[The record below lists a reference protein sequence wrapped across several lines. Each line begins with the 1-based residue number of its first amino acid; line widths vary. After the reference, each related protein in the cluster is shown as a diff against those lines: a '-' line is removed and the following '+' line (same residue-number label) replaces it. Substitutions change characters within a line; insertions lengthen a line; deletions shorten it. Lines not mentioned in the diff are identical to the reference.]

1 MKLRI
6 FIVTAVCVL
15 ILYSGAVFSEAYT
28 AVQIETGEEWS
39 WDPGNYNLFSGHI
52 QLSSFAGQELTVA
65 MTTDLSYDDG
75 EEHNPLF
82 TVIDG
87 KRIPMRQQSNRTVYT
102 PAEGTQSL
110 SFSGS
115 ITLPAKEHVK
125 HIVFQFHI
133 LDVYGNELA
142 LITDEVSV
150 WDNDPASVAGSFYI
164 SCNTGRIAAIA
175 GGAAIVIWAVV
186 LIRSLLI
193 RKKKRTGE

>member
-6 FIVTAVCVL
+6 FIVTAVCML
-15 ILYSGAVFSEAYT
+15 LMCFGAALGEVYT
-28 AVQIETGEEWS
+28 AVQIETDEEWS
-39 WDPGNYNLFSGHI
+39 WDPGNYNLFSGNI
-52 QLSSFAGQELTVA
+52 QLSSFAGQELTIA

-87 KRIPMRQQSNRTVYT
+87 KRIPMRQQSNRTVYI
-102 PAEGTQSL
+102 PAEETQSL

-133 LDVYGNELA
+133 LDESGNELT

-150 WDNDPASVAGSFYI
+150 RDNDPASAAGSFYI
-164 SCNTGRIAAIA
+164 PCNTGGIAVVA
-175 GGAAIVIWAVV
+175 GAAAIVIWAAV
-186 LIRSLLI
+186 LVRSLLI
-193 RKKKRTGE
+193 RKKERIGE